1 MPRRVWARVTDTT
14 VFNFSGI
21 GVAEAY
27 ERYFVPRIFRPWAE
41 VMLDALDVGEG
52 EALLDIACGPGT
64 VTKAAA
70 ARTGDMGVVV
80 GTDISPEMVEV
91 ARATTPASAR
101 VRYEVASSDAL
112 PFADHEFDAIACQ
125 QGIQFFPDRAAAIA
139 EMHRVLRPGGRAG
152 LAAWSSID
160 DAPFFA
166 VARTVI
172 GRAVPEVA
180 QMLDRPI
187 LDRETLQ
194 RELEAGGFAVNVTAV
209 SLPLE
214 FENGIEQAI
223 EAMRGLP
230 MWPTVAAQPPKVR
243 TAILESARESFS
255 RYLHHGRVRMS
266 MRANVA
272 VARR

>member
-1 MPRRVWARVTDTT
+1 VNDAS
-14 VFNFSGI
+14 VFNFSDI

-41 VMLDALDVGEG
+41 VMLDALDVREG

-70 ARTGDMGVVV
+70 VRAGDGGVVV
-80 GTDISPEMVEV
+80 GTDISPEMLDV
-91 ARATTPASAR
+91 ARDTTPAAAR
-101 VRYEVASSDAL
+101 VRYECAASDAL
-112 PFADHEFDAIACQ
+112 PFEDRAFDAIACQ
-125 QGIQFFPDRAAAIA
+125 QGIQFFPDRAASIA
-139 EMHRVLRPGGRAG
+139 EMYRVLRPGGRAG
-152 LAAWSSID
+152 LSAWASLA

-166 VARTVI
+166 VASEAI
-172 GRAVPEVA
+172 GTAVPAVA
-180 QMLDRPI
+180 PMLDRSV
-187 LDRETLQ
+187 LDRETLR
-194 RELEAGGFAVNVTAV
+194 RELEAGGFDVTVTTVA
-209 SLPLE
+209 LPLE
-214 FENGIEQAI
+214 FENGIEQAV

-230 MWPTVAAQPPKVR
+230 MWPAVAAQPVKVR

-255 RYLHHGRVRMS
+255 HHLHHGRVRMS

>member
-1 MPRRVWARVTDTT
+1 MKDAS
-14 VFNFSGI
+14 VFNFSDI

-52 EALLDIACGPGT
+52 EALLDVACGPGT

-70 ARTGDMGVVV
+70 IRTGDMGVVV
-80 GTDISPEMVEV
+80 GTDISPEMLEV
-91 ARATTPASAR
+91 ARDTTPAAAR
-101 VRYEVASSDAL
+101 VRYECASSEAL
-112 PFADHEFDAIACQ
+112 PFADLAFDAIVCQ
-125 QGIQFFPDRAAAIA
+125 QGIQFFPDRAASIA
-139 EMHRVLRPGGRAG
+139 EMFRVLRPGGRAG
-152 LAAWSSID
+152 LSAWASID

-166 VARTVI
+166 VARSVI
-172 GRAVPEVA
+172 GTAVPEVA
-180 QMLDRPI
+180 PMLDRPI
-187 LDRETLQ
+187 VDRDTLG
-194 RELEAGGFAVNVTAV
+194 RELREGGFDVTITTV

-230 MWPTVAAQPPKVR
+230 MWPTVAAQPAKVR
-243 TAILESARESFS
+243 TAILEAAREEFS